1 MKLFQQKSVIEKY
14 DDVKSFVEKHTT
26 SERMISFSRQNGFTR
41 PVLHR

>member
-14 DDVKSFVEKHTT
+14 DDVKSFVEATT